1 MKRDLDTKGLDGG
14 EDEDAIAIFQS
25 SAAPDALD
33 PQDGYSG
40 GEETSI
46 SWKWS
51 LDDEQRL
58 VARAER
64 VLAEYAG
71 EEQ

>member
-33 PQDGYSG
+33 PQDGYWG
-40 GEETSI
+40 RRRNVDLLEV
-46 SWKWS
+46 
-51 LDDEQRL
+51 
-58 VARAER
+58 VAR
-64 VLAEYAG
+64 
-71 EEQ
+71 